1 MVLSQDVRGA
11 SVRRRNRPTVV
22 CTNCKRRKSKCDRQ
36 NPCSNCVRF
45 GNKDTC
51 HYVQNPKN
59 TESQHGEDTDNK
71 VKKQQPQMIK
81 GKRNGTSSSIV
92 GSKASSISP
101 TGQSLDVPLVLSGK
115 NYVNLSPSGNFVEF
129 KRSAVTMFSY
139 FCKRAIQDRDLYL
152 KALVTF
158 RSIAVEMT
166 TNTLR
171 GTKNYSK
178 NPSLPESFKPL
189 SIFDAD
195 GDPLSSDSLFRQHQ
209 LIHKSLFDKYG
220 KYRKDEAIKI
230 VDVCELL
237 NDNLPS
243 RSLFIDHILV
253 HFESHVIHM
262 VPIFEM
268 EFLKYDVNNF
278 YDKWEQSR
286 EISVKDFDHMV
297 CCVILLITKI
307 CILST
312 KFARLPSELL
322 EHFEK
327 LDTSKYIAIIH
338 YYMFEMKSL
347 RKCTLR
353 QLQIL
358 LLLRFYHWCA
368 PEDGDGDSLQ
378 HSHILMGTIIAS
390 CQEMGIS
397 WLCIRDP
404 GIYWFQLFGQ
414 SKRVPFILSPEDF
427 KIIYQMIWSYVLHWD
442 RKMFLINGQEC
453 LIGKSHLYDVT
464 GQELSWHHRMVAL
477 DHIIMKMND
486 ILNDSPSRVDI
497 VALKQEWN
505 NALRIFELIRDTKKE
520 HLHLNF
526 EYETTLELFRLCL
539 SHAELTHLEQVND
552 VESFHLTVQ
561 SLWDQI
567 VKLASKCHRYFYGPQ
582 EMDPYSRFFTNKIIS
597 VVADKLCTLIPAF
610 VLRLNRFGEMGFDQ
624 MNMMV
629 KFLFGV
635 CSMYYNE
642 LGFDYYRCFESMF
655 TAKISYKILNR
666 PRNKNPWE
674 IILEFLLC
682 QLEKEGIKDQLREL
696 KIIQNLPVLVSLRES
711 LNLIPE
717 YHRDA
722 VKLWNT
728 DVVPIGHSSVNFTL
742 NLREESLEPFLV
754 DRYSQT
760 FNIFTSF
767 YDHASSQLAEE
778 AEDTSSK
785 IQYNVENSAEQA
797 QEIAETNAVP
807 VEHPL
812 SLEPTNP
819 VNLEESNLE
828 LIRNMFEPLDFISF
842 F

>member
-1 MVLSQDVRGA
+1 METKQGIRDA
-11 SVRRRNRPTVV
+11 SVKRRNRPTVV

-36 NPCSNCVRF
+36 KPCSNCVRF
-45 GNKDTC
+45 GNTDTC
-51 HYVQNPKN
+51 LYVQNTKN
-59 TESQHGEDTDNK
+59 AKTQHGDDTSDK
-71 VKKQQPQMIK
+71 VMKQQPQMVR
-81 GKRNGTSSSIV
+81 GRRNGASGSVI
-92 GSKASSISP
+92 GSKAKSIP
-101 TGQSLDVPLVLSGK
+101 FLDDPLALSGK
-115 NYVNLSPSGNFVEF
+115 AYVNLSPNGNFVEL

-139 FCKRAIQDRDLYL
+139 FSNKAIQDRDLYL
-152 KALVTF
+152 SALVTF
-158 RSIAVEMT
+158 RSIAIEMT
-166 TNTLR
+166 TNSLK
-171 GTKNYSK
+171 GTKNYSE

-220 KYRKDEAIKI
+220 KYRRDEATRVSEVSK
-230 VDVCELL
+230 LL
-237 NDNLPS
+237 DGNLPS
-243 RSLFIDHILV
+243 RHFFVNHILV
-253 HFESHVIHM
+253 HFESHIVEM

-268 EFLKYDVNNF
+268 EFLKYDINSF

-286 EISVKDFDHMV
+286 IISVKAFDHMV

-312 KFARLPSELL
+312 SFARLPSELQ
-322 EHFEK
+322 EHLGK
-327 LDTSKYIAIIH
+327 LDTSKYIAVVH
-338 YYMFEMKSL
+338 HYMFEMKSL

-397 WLCIRDP
+397 WLCMRDP
-404 GIYWFQLFGQ
+404 NIFWFQLFGQ
-414 SKRVPFILSPEDF
+414 SKRVPFILSPEDY

-453 LIGKSHLYDVT
+453 LIGRSHQYDIT
-464 GQELSWHHRMVAL
+464 GQAFSWHHGMVPI
-477 DHIIMKMND
+477 DHIIMKMNN
-486 ILNDSPSRVDI
+486 ILNDLPSKVDI
-497 VALKQEWN
+497 IALKQEWAD
-505 NALRIFELIRDTKKE
+505 ALQLFGRMKDTRKE
-520 HLHLNF
+520 HSPLNF
-526 EYETTLELFRLCL
+526 EYETMLELFMLCL
-539 SHAELTHLEQVND
+539 SHAELVHLEQSND
-552 VESFHLTVQ
+552 VESFHHVVQ

-567 VKLASKCHRYFYGPQ
+567 VKLANKCHRYFYGPQ
-582 EMDPYSRFFTNKIIS
+582 EIAPYSRFFTNKIIS
-597 VVADKLCTLIPAF
+597 VAADKLCTLIPSF
-610 VLRLNRFGEMGFDQ
+610 LLRLNRFGGMRFDQ
-624 MNMMV
+624 GNMMV

-666 PRNKNPWE
+666 PRNKHPWK
-674 IILEFLLC
+674 IILEFLLR
-682 QLEKEGIKDQLREL
+682 QLEKESIKDQLWEL
-696 KIIQNLPVLVSLRES
+696 EIIQNLPVLVSFRNNLK
-711 LNLIPE
+711 LIPE
-717 YHRDA
+717 YHRDV

-728 DVVPIGHSSVNFTL
+728 EVIPMGNFSANFTIDL
-742 NLREESLEPFLV
+742 HEESLEPFLV

-778 AEDTSSK
+778 AEDTGSK
-785 IQYNVENSAEQA
+785 KQYDVENPGVPSQDV
-797 QEIAETNAVP
+797 AETTAVSSDNLL
-807 VEHPL
+807 PL
-812 SLEPTNP
+812 ESADP
-819 VNLEESNLE
+819 VNLEESSLE
-828 LIRNMFEPLDFISF
+828 LIRDMFEPLDFISF